1 MSNTVENNNLLP
13 GNFITDIIDKDLENG
28 KNDKEVITRFPPE
41 PNGYLHLGH
50 AKSICLNYG
59 IAERYEGKFNLRF
72 DDTNPTKEEQEYVDS
87 IIEDVKWLGADF
99 GEEIYFASD
108 YFDQMYDY
116 AIEMIRQGKAY
127 VDSQSAE
134 EIREKRGTLT
144 SPGENSPYRER
155 TTEENL
161 ELFDKMKKGEFKEG
175 VCVLR
180 AKIDMTSRNIN
191 LRDPIMYRIQHA
203 SHHRTGDKWCIY
215 PMYDWAHGLEDSIEK
230 ITHSI
235 CTVEFE
241 DHRPLYDWFLQQLP
255 IERKPQQI
263 EFARLN
269 LTNTLMSKR
278 KLKDLVDT
286 EVVDGWDDPRMPTI
300 SGVRRRGYTPLAIKR
315 FTNAIGVAKAH
326 SVVDLKNLEF
336 FVREDLDANAERRMA
351 VLDPLKVVITNYPED
366 QVEWMDAKN
375 HPKNP
380 DMGLRKMPFTRELY
394 IEREDF
400 QEEPAKKFF
409 RLAPG
414 REVRLQHGYY
424 VTCTD
429 VIKDENGEVKELHC
443 TYDPLTRGGWY
454 PERKVKG
461 TLHWVS
467 AKYAKEAEIRMYDKL
482 FINENP
488 EQVEDGETY
497 KDNLNPESLVVVK
510 GLVEPELAKAPA
522 EERFQFL
529 RHGYFCTDKSTTEEN
544 PVFNLTV
551 TLKESKNK

>member
-1 MSNTVENNNLLP
+1 MSNTTENSNLLP
-13 GNFITDIIDKDLENG
+13 GNFITDIIDKDLKDG
-28 KNDKEVITRFPPE
+28 KNNGEVITRFPPE

-59 IAERYEGKFNLRF
+59 IAEKYNGQFNLRF

-87 IIEDVKWLGADF
+87 IIKDVKWLGADF
-99 GEEIYFASD
+99 GENLFFASD
-108 YFDQMYDY
+108 YFDQMHEY
-116 AIEMIRQGKAY
+116 AVEMVKQGKAY
-127 VDSQSAE
+127 VDSLSAD

-144 SPGENSPYRER
+144 SPGENSPYRDR
-155 TTEENL
+155 TIEENL
-161 ELFDKMKKGEFKEG
+161 DLFEKMRKGEFKEG
-175 VCVLR
+175 ECVLR
-180 AKIDMTSRNIN
+180 AKIDMTSPNIN

-230 ITHSI
+230 VTHSI

-241 DHRPLYDWFLQQLP
+241 DHRPLYNWFLEQLP

-286 EVVDGWDDPRMPTI
+286 GIVDGWDDPRMPTI
-300 SGVRRRGYTPLAIKR
+300 SGIRRRGYTPLAIKR
-315 FTNAIGVAKAH
+315 FANAIGVAKAH

-351 VLDPLKVVITNYPED
+351 VLDPLKVVITNYPEG

-375 HPKNP
+375 HPKKP
-380 DMGLRKMPFTRELY
+380 EMELRKMPFTRELY
-394 IEREDF
+394 IEKEDF

-429 VIKDENGEVKELHC
+429 VIKDENGEIKELHC
-443 TYDPLTRGGWY
+443 TYDPATRGGWY

-467 AKYAKEAEIRMYDKL
+467 AEYAKEAEIRMYDKL
-482 FINENP
+482 FTKENP
-488 EQVEDGETY
+488 EQVEEGEDY
-497 KDNLNPESLVVVK
+497 KVNLNPESLKTVK
-510 GLVEPELAKAPA
+510 ALVEPELAKAPA

-529 RHGYFCTDKSTTEEN
+529 RHGYFCADKSTSEEN